1 MDNILHF
8 IKIFFSIY
16 FTNEPNI
23 LYKKTCG
30 YGNFAHSGIALK
42 LIFSQYAFWISNI
55 ISVLNIYLY
64 SKINNYMYINWLLF
78 GVSMFLYTRSIQ
90 SILSVIKLIEH
101 IKTQ

>member
-64 SKINNYMYINWLLF
+64 PKINNYMYINWLLF
-78 GVSMFLYTRSIQ
+78 GVSIFLYTRSIQ